1 MKKIS
6 LSKKII
12 LFIAPIIIYMLMRFL
27 WFSTRKKFNFTE
39 VIDREKQYLCTCWH
53 GELLFSPL
61 AYRKLHPNNPSN
73 AMISQHFDG
82 EIIARTLSFL
92 DIKAIRGSSSKGGSR
107 VFLEAFKRL
116 KGGEE
121 VLITPDG
128 PRGPRHTLNEGII
141 SLAQKLN
148 LPLFIMSYQA
158 SSYWQLKS
166 WDRFVIPR
174 PFSKVEFFAQ
184 SIDIGQKSEEEAKK
198 ILKDAM
204 MRHTIA

>member
-1 MKKIS
+1 MRVS
-6 LSKKII
+6 FSKK
-12 LFIAPIIIYMLMRFL
+12 LTLLVAPTMIYMLMRLL
-27 WFSTRKKFNFTE
+27 WLTTRKHFNFSE
-39 VIDREKQYLCTCWH
+39 AIKKEKQYLCTCWH
-53 GELLFSPL
+53 GELLFSPQ
-61 AYRKLHPNNPSN
+61 AYRKLHPKNISN

-116 KGGEE
+116 KRGEE

-128 PRGPRHTLNEGII
+128 PRGPRHTLGDGII

-148 LPLFIMSYQA
+148 LPIFIMSYQA
-158 SSYWQLKS
+158 SNYWQLKS
-166 WDRFVIPR
+166 WDKFIIPK
-174 PFSKVEFFAQ
+174 PFSKIEFFAQ
-184 SIDIGQKSEEEAKK
+184 SIDISDKSEEEAKK

-204 MRHTIA
+204 MRYTIA